1 MNSIFLKS
9 AFNDTESEMNRP
21 EWLSIV
27 DHKSNKQNGG
37 SMDLNK
43 LAMMLDSEANIE
55 TERTED
61 LENKLRSLL
70 SGQNGGAKKK
80 SKVDVEVKGK
90 KKASKKKSKKMSKKM
105 SKKGGAKKKSKK
117 VSKKGSKKRKQ
128 RGGNKVYGVR
138 NLKGGM
144 SDSDEMNVDSES
156 EDTPIESSESSEE
169 VKPVKKSSGRS
180 LPPALV
186 KRQEVQKHIG
196 AAVKAAG
203 MKYNVG
209 KIAKVVSKVIEDSNA
224 GSGAE
229 MDSSKAKKHFD
240 SNKSKYM
247 SDL

>member
-27 DHKSNKQNGG
+27 DHKNNKQNGG

-61 LENKLRSLL
+61 LENKLRNLL

-90 KKASKKKSKKMSKKM
+90 KKASKKRSRKM

-144 SDSDEMNVDSES
+144 SDSEEMEVESES

-169 VKPVKKSSGRS
+169 TKPVKKSSGRS

-224 GSGAE
+224 GSGAD
-229 MDSSKAKKHFD
+229 MDPSKAKKHFD